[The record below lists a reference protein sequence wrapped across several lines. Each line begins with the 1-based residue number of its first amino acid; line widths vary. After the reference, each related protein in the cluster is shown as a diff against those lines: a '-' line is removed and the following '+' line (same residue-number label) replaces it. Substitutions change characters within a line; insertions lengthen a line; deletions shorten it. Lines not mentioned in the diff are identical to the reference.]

1 MSGVS
6 CASSYL
12 SSADADVFRSPIPGA
27 NDRIAQLRRR
37 HQQLAANIAHY
48 EARVADQTK
57 ELRAMN
63 RPTSRTGHSDED
75 SAEAGAGEEAT
86 TPLTKEDLER
96 EEQEI
101 RELERK
107 KRGLEERVTGMERDL
122 GGLMR

>member
-1 MSGVS
+1 M
-6 CASSYL
+6 A
-12 SSADADVFRSPIPGA
+12 
-27 NDRIAQLRRR
+27 
-37 HQQLAANIAHY
+37 
-48 EARVADQTK
+48 EQTR
-57 ELRAMN
+57 ELQAMN

-75 SAEAGAGEEAT
+75 SVDAGAGEGAT
-86 TPLTKEDLER
+86 IPLTKEDLER